1 MSDLPDPFSKR
12 MLRDDESQLA
22 FKTSQV
28 SQGASLGMRQ
38 RRRRIWPFLLV
49 LLLLLGGGIYTYQRF
64 NSSGLPSPAGAD
76 GVANF
81 TVGTHPIIVIN
92 GASGGIN
99 IHTSSI
105 DHVVTLRAVSSASDI
120 NNTPIPY
127 IQSSDG
133 RTYTFDVSGF
143 NSDVLD
149 LAVPALTDLQVTTS
163 DGAINVNAVSGQM
176 VLSASNSPITIIGS
190 TLDGSSS
197 LNASDGGLILNTVTF
212 SGGANLVSGNS
223 NVTLTNVNFHG
234 PATLGASGPVALAQ
248 DTFADTATLDTSNG
262 GLSVNATT
270 FAGAAS
276 LRVESSGSI
285 TTANSTFKSTALL
298 NAANGAI
305 SLTSTTFAGAV
316 TVTDAGTFTTTQA
329 AFQAGAIVKTSDAMN
344 ISATFGAQGNYQF
357 ITTNSDIDL
366 TLSSDLSFHLDAST
380 TNGSIS
386 SDFPAIRVATDPNL
400 PNAAQ
405 AHGDVGLRGNQPKL
419 KFTLTVDNGDVRIHS
434 V

>member
-1 MSDLPDPFSKR
+1 MSNLQDPYSGR

-22 FKTSQV
+22 FKTPQM
-28 SQGASLGMRQ
+28 SQGEFLGTGR

-49 LLLLLGGGIYTYQRF
+49 LLLLLGGGIYAYQRF
-64 NSSGLPSPAGAD
+64 NTSGLPSPAGAD
-76 GVANF
+76 GIANF
-81 TVGTHPIIVIN
+81 KVGSHPVIVIN
-92 GASGGIN
+92 GANSGIN
-99 IHTSSI
+99 VHTNSV
-105 DHVVTLRAVSSASDI
+105 DHVVTLRAVSAGDNSS
-120 NNTPIPY
+120 NTAIPY
-127 IQSSDG
+127 TQSSG
-133 RTYTFDVSGF
+133 QTYTFDVSSF
-143 NSDVLD
+143 NSDTLD

-163 DGAINVNAVSGQM
+163 DGAINVNGVSGQM

-190 TLDGSSS
+190 TLDSSSS
-197 LNASDGGLILNTVTF
+197 LNANDGGLILNTVTF

-223 NVTLTNVNFHG
+223 NVTLTNVHFHG

-248 DTFADTATLDTSNG
+248 DTFADTATLDVSNG

-276 LRVESSGSI
+276 LTAESSGYI
-285 TTANSTFKSTALL
+285 TTTNTTFKNTALL
-298 NAANGAI
+298 SAANGAI

-316 TVTDAGTFTTTQA
+316 TVTDASTFTTTQA
-329 AFQAGAIVKTSDAMN
+329 VFQAGATVKTSGAMN

-357 ITTNSDIDL
+357 ITTDGDIDL

-386 SDFPAIRVATDPNL
+386 SDFPTIRVTTDPNSV
-400 PNAAQ
+400 NVVQ
-405 AHGDVGLRGNQPKL
+405 AHGDVGLSGNQPKL
-419 KFTLTVDNGDVRIHS
+419 KFTLTADNGSVRIHR